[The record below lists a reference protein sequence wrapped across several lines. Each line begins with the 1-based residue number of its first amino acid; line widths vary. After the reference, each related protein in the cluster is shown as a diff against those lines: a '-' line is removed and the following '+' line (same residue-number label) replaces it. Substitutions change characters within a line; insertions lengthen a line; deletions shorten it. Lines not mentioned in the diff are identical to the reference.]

1 MVCLTPCMHKF
12 ETCGSSRKSLAIQT
26 ETLSWPLDLHEAP
39 AECAMRTKSTGLRPW
54 TLRHQGARRPH
65 DHLLLVTATEAVKGV
80 LNDGSSA
87 QEDASAFS
95 FCCNLLGLQ
104 YHGTKQKGRIFHRN
118 LVVITP
124 GLTQADLPCSVE
136 IAQMD
141 LTRPIALMKYVFRRR
156 PRVGDSPG
164 SRNASARAGQKV
176 HAL

>member
-39 AECAMRTKSTGLRPW
+39 AECAMRIKSTGLRPW

-124 GLTQADLPCSVE
+124 GLTQGGFAMLGRDSQNEFDEPHGPHEIRFQTPAMCWGQSRLPKCIS
-136 IAQMD
+136 
-141 LTRPIALMKYVFRRR
+141 
-156 PRVGDSPG
+156 
-164 SRNASARAGQKV
+164 
-176 HAL
+176 